1 MLELNL
7 ELQCNNTVRYYQHTN
22 NICRYLFNRITS
34 NFVIT
39 AHCLL
44 ASHRSDNS
52 VIGYIYISTPN
63 SQRHSLKTTR
73 LNMIESFPVHPAA
86 TSSTRGRLKRIAVAL
101 ALAFVFICAVFL
113 STHRILA
120 SAPTSFRT
128 DEHHKVKVWYLNS
141 SHFEAYKLEYA
152 PISCFKQLKNVL
164 IICP

>member
-1 MLELNL
+1 MQQYGTILP
-7 ELQCNNTVRYYQHTN
+7 TYQQ
-22 NICRYLFNRITS
+22 YLSIYLYHRRTS

-52 VIGYIYISTPN
+52 EIGYIYISTPN

-86 TSSTRGRLKRIAVAL
+86 TSSTRGRLKRTAMVL

-113 STHRILA
+113 STHQILA
-120 SAPTSFRT
+120 SAPTSSRT
-128 DEHHKVKVWYLNS
+128 DEHHEVKVWSLNS
-141 SHFEAYKLEYA
+141 SHSEAYKLEYA
-152 PISCFKQLKNVL
+152 PISCFNQLR
-164 IICP
+164 IS